1 MQNVYSTQWIWKI
14 KEILQRY
21 GLFNIP
27 VWVNQHNIC
36 IEDSKAISLL
46 ICTRWSPLI
55 LIAYNKYCGRKLLL
69 DIQNVILKKI

>member
-1 MQNVYSTQWIWKI
+1 MGSISNLNYQIYKYILHLNMQNVYSTQWIWKI

-46 ICTRWSPLI
+46 VCTRI
-55 LIAYNKYCGRKLLL
+55 KDGHH
-69 DIQNVILKKI
+69 